1 MSKKILFLSVL
12 VVFIL
17 LLNTGCIR
25 NAAPTFSDIPNQAVN
40 EGETLKV
47 DLSAFASSPDG
58 DPVVFSLVSGVGK
71 VVGSV
76 YEFTPWYTEAGN
88 YSIKVKATNSKGA
101 SSEAEF
107 SVSVQDVTNPS
118 VELKGESLESLEETI
133 IEYIERSNDP
143 EARSVLGLGY
153 FYVGLVEA
161 IGFYKN
167 LIYELMDELHSV
179 SSPLLPNSAQLF
191 KTSEPSTIETPQLE
205 ASKLWQLQVLG
216 RYFEPI
222 LENNNV
228 LNNLKDNFVTK
239 IMSTSDTTRG
249 IFNTKDIDVST
260 WQDLIESFVEKLEL
274 AFEYIDELDL
284 SQDIEY
290 RLYPNHFDNDG
301 DGIIESTTPLLL
313 TVDYGDGVQTVNA
326 LEFITDLLTGDIYV
340 SDIVSISI
348 DPSGGDAW
356 FDIEYFIDGGTPSFG
371 ETDYIIIDNGQLALA
386 KLLTDLLL
394 LVHEPLVIYSLEVP
408 EDILDVIEYVETT
421 VDIDLNGD
429 GNIDSADV
437 RELVGP
443 DFLTFRNE
451 KSTSRLSF
459 IRDLL
464 YDIPD
469 SAMVLADDI
478 MSDLGDIHDPS
489 SQLYCPLSDEVYDE
503 IQTNINDLSST
514 LSILLETDFHTGVY
528 VDGNEILIKLYNL
541 FDHPENFSDLIA
553 FLPALNNY
561 DSTAPSI
568 TLPDETF
575 GGIIASIPQI
585 LAQFELYEDFE
596 SGEIDS
602 SKFTT
607 YGDAE
612 PFVQSSVAHQG
623 SYAIQFGAISDNQ
636 SSVIETSLDSA
647 NPDFI
652 MFWWKVSSEYC
663 DSLIFESDPSY
674 LEISGERPWHFIIA
688 DVSAG
693 YGASWKYQ
701 KDFVGSEGLDTGWLD
716 CIMIADV
723 PDVEVSY

>member
-25 NAAPTFSDIPNQAVN
+25 NAAPTFSDIPNQSVN

-88 YSIKVKATNSKGA
+88 YSIEVKATNSKGA
-101 SSEAEF
+101 SSEAVF

-133 IEYIERSNDP
+133 TEYLERNNDP

-153 FYVGLVEA
+153 FYVGLVET
-161 IGFYKN
+161 IGFYGN
-167 LIYELMDELHSV
+167 LIYELIDELYSV

-191 KTSEPSTIETPQLE
+191 KTSEPSTIETPQFE

-239 IMSTSDTTRG
+239 IMGTPDTARG
-249 IFNTKDIDVST
+249 ILNTWDMDVSA

-274 AFEYIDELDL
+274 AFEYVDELDL

-290 RLYPNHFDNDG
+290 RLYPNHFDNDC
-301 DGIIESTTPLLL
+301 DGIIESTTPMLL
-313 TVDYGDGVQTVNA
+313 TVDYGEGVQTVSA
-326 LEFITDLLTGDIYV
+326 LELMTGDIYV

-356 FDIEYFIDGGTPSFG
+356 FDIDYFIYGGTPSFG
-371 ETDYIIIDNGQLALA
+371 ENDYITIDNGQLAFA

-429 GNIDSADV
+429 GNIDSVDV

-443 DFLTFRNE
+443 DFLTFRNK

-478 MSDLGDIHDPS
+478 MYDSGDIHDPS
-489 SQLYCPLSDEVYDE
+489 SQFYCPFSYDE
-503 IQTNINDLSST
+503 YYEIQSYLINLSST
-514 LSILLETDFHTGVY
+514 LFTLLETDLHTGVY
-528 VDGNEILIKLYNL
+528 VNGNEILIKLYNL
-541 FDHPENFSDLIA
+541 FDYPENFSDLIA
-553 FLPALNNY
+553 FLPALNSY

-575 GGIIASIPQI
+575 GGIITSIPQI

-596 SGEIDS
+596 SGGIDPL
-602 SKFTT
+602 KFTT

-623 SYAIQFGAISDNQ
+623 SYALQFGAISDNQ
-636 SSVIETSLDSA
+636 SSVIETTLDSA

-652 MFWWKVSSEYC
+652 MFWWKVSSEEWY
-663 DSLIFESDPSY
+663 DDLIFEGYPSY

-693 YGASWKYQ
+693 YGASWEYQ
-701 KDFVGSEGLDTGWLD
+701 KDSTISEGLDTGWLD